1 MSGRRIQ
8 AALSAFIT
16 RALDPALC
24 LGCAHVLEPGQYF
37 CDACGLTLECVPQPC
52 TLCGL
57 ENHSSDPRGSNPV
70 CARCLY
76 DPPRWQK
83 LIAPLIYQ
91 GIGRDLLI
99 QLKYSEGLHLANAL
113 ATRLVEYFR
122 RSRPQPEVLLPVP
135 LHRERLLDRG
145 YNQAFEIARI
155 LSSMLD
161 IPLDTRS
168 LLRIRHTESQSGLSA
183 SKREKN
189 ILGAFAYE
197 PADVYTHVAVVDD
210 IVTTGSTANEISKTL
225 HRAGVSNVE
234 IWGLARVLGIKG

>member
-1 MSGRRIQ
+1 MSGRRIGT
-8 AALSAFIT
+8 ALNALIT

-24 LGCAHVLEPGQYF
+24 LGCAHLLEPGHYF
-37 CDACGLTLECVPQPC
+37 CDVCGLTLECVPQPC

-57 ENHSSDPRGSNPV
+57 ENHSCDPRGNNPV

-83 LIAPLIYQ
+83 LIAPLKYQ

-99 QLKYSEGLHLANAL
+99 QLKFSEGLHLANSL
-113 ATRLVEYFR
+113 STHLVEHFR

-155 LSSMLD
+155 LSRLLD
-161 IPLDTRS
+161 IPLDTRALS
-168 LLRIRHTESQSGLSA
+168 RIRDTVSQAGLSA
-183 SKREKN
+183 HQREKN
-189 ILGAFAYE
+189 ILKAFAYE
-197 PADVYTHVAVVDD
+197 ASTPYSHVAIVDD
-210 IVTTGSTANEISKTL
+210 IVTTGSTANEITKTL
-225 HRAGVSNVE
+225 HRAGVTYVE
-234 IWGLARVLGIKG
+234 IWGLARVLGI

>member
-1 MSGRRIQ
+1 MSGRQIQ
-8 AALSAFIT
+8 AALKTFLT

-24 LGCAHVLEPGQYF
+24 LGCAHVLEPGKYF
-37 CDACGLTLECVPQPC
+37 CETCGLSLERVPQPC
-52 TLCGL
+52 LLCGL
-57 ENHSSDPRGSNPV
+57 ENQSGNTI

-91 GIGRDLLI
+91 GFSRDLII
-99 QLKYSEGLHLANAL
+99 QLKFSEGLHLANSL
-113 ATRLVEYFR
+113 TTHLIEHFR
-122 RSRPQPEVLLPVP
+122 QSKPLPEVLLPVP
-135 LHRERLLDRG
+135 LHRKRLLDRG

-155 LSSMLD
+155 LSRLLD

-189 ILGAFAYE
+189 ILNAFAYE
-197 PADVYTHVAVVDD
+197 PVEVYTHVAIVDD
-210 IVTTGSTANEISKTL
+210 IVTTGSTANEIAKTL
-225 HRAGVSNVE
+225 RRAGVTNIE
-234 IWGLARVLGIKG
+234 IWGLARVLGD

>member
-1 MSGRRIQ
+1 MSGRQIQ
-8 AALSAFIT
+8 AALRAFIT

-37 CDACGLTLECVPQPC
+37 CDACGLSLECVPQPC

-57 ENHSSDPRGSNPV
+57 ENQGSESRDSNPI

-76 DPPRWQK
+76 DPPRWKK

-91 GIGRDLLI
+91 GFSRDLLI
-99 QLKYSEGLHLANAL
+99 QLKFSEGLHLANSL
-113 ATRLVEYFR
+113 ATHLVEHFR
-122 RSRPQPEVLLPVP
+122 HSRPQPEVLLPVP
-135 LHRERLLDRG
+135 LHRERLLERG

-155 LSSMLD
+155 LSQLLD
-161 IPLDTRS
+161 IPLDKHS

-183 SKREKN
+183 SKRARN

-197 PADVYTHVAVVDD
+197 PGKVYTHVAVVDD
-210 IVTTGSTANEISKTL
+210 IVTTGATANEIAKTL
-225 HRAGVSNVE
+225 HKAGVNNVE
-234 IWGLARVLGIKG
+234 IWGLARVLGN